1 MNQLTNILK
10 ALAIVLANVLV
21 VLAIGIV
28 VFYVLAFA

>member
-10 ALAIVLANVLV
+10 ALAIVLATVLV